1 VESFTAFG
9 LAQLEMVFVFVTLML
24 LHGLRKIIG
33 SASFYIS
40 IGLLLV
46 FSHITTTAGLEVKM
60 NFWGGNFQIAG
71 VSMMLPAL
79 AAMLVIY
86 VCEGTAATQRLIV
99 GVIACFGFFTYL
111 SLLTRAQCN
120 WDGFVITKGPT
131 ADTMEYL
138 LVSSQRTMAGTTLA
152 MIMDMFLLPIFYQ
165 RLRNLGCRVFF
176 CCLGALL
183 FTQLADGL
191 LFNSLINW
199 GSSAWVDFLTSALT
213 VRAISVLILAA
224 LAALYL
230 DRVEKEILGE
240 GRNALDIF
248 FAFFGGYSKAKALQ
262 LHVNEW
268 EDRYRMVVENASE
281 MIILL
286 DRQGR
291 IIDVNQAACRIVRAE
306 SKNDLIGKFFPAIF
320 FDPNGRPLLWNES
333 IAEMLSS
340 QEKKEIRNLDCYT
353 LAVGSD
359 DRIDVSLAVS
369 DINFENVKML
379 IVVGRDVTEQRR
391 LAREK
396 EDLAMQLAH
405 TQRLESIGQ
414 LAGGV
419 AHDFNNYL
427 HSILG
432 HLDVIKYIHR
442 SKDEQIIKHI
452 NKVIEISEQAAKLT
466 QQLLGFARKGKYV
479 EKELVLQDL
488 VRQSLDLFLPSGQ
501 GIDVKVKLP
510 PEPVRIRGDLVQL
523 QQVMLNLLI
532 NARDAIRNV
541 SGRDGALSVMIYP
554 SAMAEVRL
562 TPPAELAERQ
572 ITRFWCIEVRDNGEG
587 MSEQIMTHIFEPFFT
602 TKPMGKGT
610 GMGLSMVYG
619 TVVNHGGWVQVES
632 EKGQGTAFYI
642 FLPPSELAVKSPNAT
657 WTDITPLSPQ
667 EEKV

>member
-1 VESFTAFG
+1 MESLTAFG
-9 LAQLEMVFVFVTLML
+9 LAQLEMIFVFVTLML

-33 SASFYIS
+33 SAAFYVS
-40 IGLLLV
+40 IGLLLL
-46 FSHITTTAGLEVKM
+46 FSHIATTAGLEVKM

-71 VSMMLPAL
+71 VAMLLPAL

-86 VCEGTAATQRLIV
+86 VCEGTVAMQRLIV

-111 SLLTRAQCN
+111 SLITRAQCN
-120 WDGFVITKGPT
+120 WDGYVISKGPT

-165 RLRNLGCRVFF
+165 RLRNLGCRMFF

-191 LFNSLINW
+191 LFNSLVNW
-199 GSSAWVDFLTSALT
+199 GSSQWVDFLTSSLT
-213 VRAISVLILAA
+213 IRAVSVLILAT
-224 LAALYL
+224 LAAIYL
-230 DRVEKEILGE
+230 SRIEKEIPGE

-281 MIILL
+281 MIMLL

-291 IIDVNQAACRIVRAE
+291 IIDVNQAGWRMVRAG
-306 SKNDLIGKFFPAIF
+306 SKNDLIGKFFPSIF
-320 FDPNGRPLLWNES
+320 FDPAGKPLLWNEHV
-333 IAEMLSS
+333 AALLSS
-340 QEKKEIRNLDCYT
+340 PDKRDIRNLDCYT
-353 LAVGSD
+353 LVIGSE
-359 DRIDVSLAVS
+359 DRIDVSLALS
-369 DINFENVKML
+369 DINFENVKMF

-432 HLDVIKYIHR
+432 HLDVIKYIHK
-442 SKDEQIIKHI
+442 SKDEQVIKHI

-479 EKELVLQDL
+479 ERDLRLRELL
-488 VRQSLDLFLPSGQ
+488 RQSMDLFLPSGQ
-501 GIDVKVKLP
+501 GIEVKVKLP
-510 PEPVRIRGDLVQL
+510 PETVIIRGDQVQL
-523 QQVMLNLLI
+523 QQVLLNLLL
-532 NARDAIRNV
+532 NARDAIRNM
-541 SGRDGALSVMIYP
+541 SGRDGLINVEVVK
-554 SAMAEVRL
+554 AERLKVRL
-562 TPPAELAERQ
+562 TPPADMKYKEFE
-572 ITRFWCIEVRDNGEG
+572 RFWCIVLRDNGEG
-587 MSEQIMTHIFEPFFT
+587 MSPQIMTHIFEPFFT

-619 TVVNHGGWVQVES
+619 TVVNHGGWVQVDSTAGE
-632 EKGQGTAFYI
+632 GTVFYV
-642 FLPPSELAVKSPNAT
+642 FLPPAEMLPPLTAT
-657 WTDITPLSPQ
+657 HIDFTPLSPPA
-667 EEKV
+667 EKA